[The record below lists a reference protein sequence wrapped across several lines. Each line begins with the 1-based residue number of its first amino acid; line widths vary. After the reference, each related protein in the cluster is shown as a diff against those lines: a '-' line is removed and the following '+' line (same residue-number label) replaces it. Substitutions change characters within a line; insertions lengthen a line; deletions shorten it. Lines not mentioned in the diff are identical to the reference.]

1 MESIKRKKIELE
13 VKMPKAQTKESQPKE
28 TPKKE
33 TQPKEAQVKET
44 QAKEAQ
50 VKETQAKEAQVKE
63 TQAKETQP
71 KAKEAPKAK
80 KEGTKLSQKEFF
92 NHLDNLTLLEL
103 AEYIKEFEERY
114 GVSAAAV
121 AAPVAGSGI
130 AAASGE
136 AKTEEEKVEF
146 NIILKSVGDKKINV
160 IKTVR
165 EVTSLGLKEAKDLVD
180 SAPKPVKEGVS
191 KEEAEEIKGKFEAVG
206 AVVELQ

>member
-1 MESIKRKKIELE
+1 
-13 VKMPKAQTKESQPKE
+13 MPKAQTKETQPKE

-33 TQPKEAQVKET
+33 SQPKEDQAKET
-44 QAKEAQ
+44 QAKEVQA
-50 VKETQAKEAQVKE
+50 KETQAKEVQTKE
-63 TQAKETQP
+63 AQP

-80 KEGTKLSQKEFF
+80 KEGTKLSKEEFF
-92 NHLDNLTLLEL
+92 NHLDNLTVLEL
-103 AEYIKEFEERY
+103 ADYIKEFEERY

-121 AAPVAGSGI
+121 AAPVAAPGV
-130 AAASGE
+130 AAPQGE
-136 AKTEEEKVEF
+136 AKAEEEKAEF
-146 NIILKSVGDKKINV
+146 NIVLKSVGDKKINV

-191 KEEAEEIKGKFEAVG
+191 KEEAEEIKEKFEAVG